1 MTSFDGF
8 TVGDVVRHRRGHTI
22 SEVDVQTLALLSMN
36 TAQTHFNRAS
46 LADYF
51 DGSFRDLPLSA
62 PVALALT
69 VGLSTEDMSTGA
81 LREIECTE
89 VRSHAPLFA
98 GDSIAVWSEVIALQ
112 PVDDGSGLLT
122 YRATAERDGVTVLS
136 AVRSVLL
143 PRGTDGEVDDDA
155 RALRFEELLPW
166 PTSAAPH

>member
-1 MTSFDGF
+1 MSSFDRF
-8 TVGDVVRHRRGHTI
+8 AVGDVVRHRRGHTI
-22 SEVDVQTLALLSMN
+22 SEIDVQTLALLSMN

-69 VGLSTEDMSTGA
+69 IGLSSDDMSTGA

-98 GDSIAVWSEVIALQ
+98 GDSIAVWSEVIALRA
-112 PVDDGSGLLT
+112 VDDISGVLT
-122 YRATAERDGVTVLS
+122 YRATAERDGLVVLT

-143 PRGTDGEVDDDA
+143 PRGTDREA
-155 RALRFEELLPW
+155 RDETLTARFEELLPW
-166 PTSAAPH
+166 PTSTAPH